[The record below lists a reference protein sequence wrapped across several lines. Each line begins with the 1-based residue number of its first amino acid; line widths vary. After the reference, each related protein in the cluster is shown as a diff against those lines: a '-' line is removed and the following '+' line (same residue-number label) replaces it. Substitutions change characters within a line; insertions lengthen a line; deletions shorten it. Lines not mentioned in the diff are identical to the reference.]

1 MRTPANRAPP
11 PLCDDDISSAA
22 CAVQKDKFG
31 APDAYTTTPTA
42 PAPFRLFPS
51 PVFGGRIDGEGGGYK
66 FFKDGRDTM

>member
-1 MRTPANRAPP
+1 M
-11 PLCDDDISSAA
+11 
-22 CAVQKDKFG
+22 QKDKFG